1 MAAITPGT
9 VFNKKQANA
18 RNIDWVKV
26 LAHIILI
33 SGSIVFLMPFVYVV
47 STSLKTAA
55 DVYTFPPDFIP
66 DPIQWENYPDALT
79 AMPFDVFFIN
89 TILLAL
95 GRIAGLTLSCSLA
108 GFAFAK
114 LRWKGRNTLFFVVLL
129 TLMIPT
135 EVTLIPRYIL
145 FSKLG
150 WVGTF
155 APLLVPGF
163 FAENAFFVF
172 LFRQFFMTMGQ
183 DLIDAARIDGCSFAG
198 LFWRIIVPNAKPVFA
213 VVAIFIIQNNWN
225 SFLLPMIYSDG
236 SQQIYAGAGLA
247 PFQRAILLTDAS
259 ADGRLCLC
267 HFANSDPFLL
277 HAALFHSGRCLH
289 RVKGLKHEPRQT
301 GISCS

>member
-1 MAAITPGT
+1 MSEGAMTAAGQRLHFDRKRTR
-9 VFNKKQANA
+9 A
-18 RNIDWVKV
+18 RGIDWVKV
-26 LAHIILI
+26 LAHVILMA
-33 SGSIVFLMPFVYVV
+33 GSIMFLMPFIYVL
-47 STSLKTAA
+47 STSLKTAG
-55 DVYTFPPDFIP
+55 DVYTFPPEFIP
-66 DPIQWENYPDALT
+66 DPVAWENYPDALT

-89 TILLAL
+89 TIILAL

-114 LRWKGRNTLFFVVLL
+114 LRWRGRNTLFFIVLL

-150 WVGTF
+150 WVDSF

-183 DLIDAARIDGCSFAG
+183 DLIDSARIDGCSFVG

-213 VVAIFIIQNNWN
+213 VVAIYIIQNNWN
-225 SFLLPMIYSDG
+225 SFLLPMIY
-236 SQQIYAGAGLA
+236 
-247 PFQRAILLTDAS
+247 LTDRAKYTLALGLRLFNEQYYSQTHLLMAAS
-259 ADGRLCLC
+259 V
-267 HFANSDPFLL
+267 FVVVPIVI
-277 HAALFHSGRCLH
+277 LFFFMQRYFIQGVVFTGS
-289 RVKGLKHEPRQT
+289 KG
-301 GISCS
+301 

>member
-1 MAAITPGT
+1 MTATSQQAL
-9 VFNKKQANA
+9 FEKKQVNPA
-18 RNIDWVKV
+18 RIDWVKI
-26 LAHIILI
+26 LAHIILMA
-33 SGSIVFLMPFVYVV
+33 GSIMFLMPFIYVL

-55 DVYTFPPDFIP
+55 DVYTFPPEFIP
-66 DPIQWENYPDALT
+66 DPVAWENYPDALT

-89 TILLAL
+89 TILLAV
-95 GRIAGLTLSCSLA
+95 GRIVGLTLSCSLA

-114 LRWKGRNTLFFVVLL
+114 LRWRGRNTLFFIVLL

-150 WVGTF
+150 WVGSF

-183 DLIDAARIDGCSFAG
+183 DLIDAARIDGCSFVA

-213 VVAIFIIQNNWN
+213 VVAIYIIQNNWN
-225 SFLLPMIYSDG
+225 SFLLPMIY
-236 SQQIYAGAGLA
+236 
-247 PFQRAILLTDAS
+247 LTDRAKYTLALGLRLFNEQYYSQTHLLMAAS
-259 ADGRLCLC
+259 V
-267 HFANSDPFLL
+267 FVVIPIVI
-277 HAALFHSGRCLH
+277 LFFFMQRYFIQGVVFTGS
-289 RVKGLKHEPRQT
+289 KG
-301 GISCS
+301 

>member
-1 MAAITPGT
+1 MTAITRET
-9 VFNKKQANA
+9 VFKKKQANA
-18 RNIDWVKV
+18 RGIDWVKV

-33 SGSIVFLMPFVYVV
+33 AGSIVFLMPFVYVV
-47 STSLKTAA
+47 STSLKTAG
-55 DVYTFPPDFIP
+55 DVYTFPPEFIP
-66 DPIQWENYPDALT
+66 NPIQWENYPDAFT

-89 TILLAL
+89 TILLAV
-95 GRIAGLTLSCSLA
+95 GRIIGLTLSCSLA

-150 WVGTF
+150 WVGSF

-183 DLIDAARIDGCSFAG
+183 DLIDAARIDGCSFVG
-198 LFWRIIVPNAKPVFA
+198 LFRRIIVPNAKPVFA
-213 VVAIFIIQNNWN
+213 VVAIYIIQNNWN
-225 SFLLPMIYSDG
+225 SFLLPMIY
-236 SQQIYAGAGLA
+236 
-247 PFQRAILLTDAS
+247 LTDRSKYTLALGLRLFNEQYYSQTHLLMAAS
-259 ADGRLCLC
+259 VFVIL
-267 HFANSDPFLL
+267 PIVI
-277 HAALFHSGRCLH
+277 LFFFMQRYFIQG
-289 RVKGLKHEPRQT
+289 VVFTGTKG
-301 GISCS
+301 

>member
-1 MAAITPGT
+1 MS
-9 VFNKKQANA
+9 FF
-18 RNIDWVKV
+18 
-26 LAHIILI
+26 
-33 SGSIVFLMPFVYVV
+33 SIPFCWRWAV
-47 STSLKTAA
+47 SPVS
-55 DVYTFPPDFIP
+55 
-66 DPIQWENYPDALT
+66 
-79 AMPFDVFFIN
+79 
-89 TILLAL
+89 
-95 GRIAGLTLSCSLA
+95 TLSCSLA

-150 WVGTF
+150 WVGSF

-225 SFLLPMIYSDG
+225 SFLLPMIY
-236 SQQIYAGAGLA
+236 
-247 PFQRAILLTDAS
+247 LTDRSKYTLALGLRLFNEQYYSQTHLLMAAS
-259 ADGRLCLC
+259 VFVILPILI
-267 HFANSDPFLL
+267 
-277 HAALFHSGRCLH
+277 LFFFMQRYFIQGVVFTGS
-289 RVKGLKHEPRQT
+289 KG
-301 GISCS
+301 